1 MGDAALRL
9 SEKSR
14 DVNWTVAGIL
24 GLLIIAVLATVPLT
38 LTILQNR
45 DSDALVIDMAGR
57 QRMLLERY
65 MKELLLASQGVS
77 VQPERTRALLQERL
91 KALLNGGSTDAHI
104 DRSGSGSVVFP
115 EAPTEDIRLKLLEQK
130 RLLDA
135 FQIKADQFL
144 RILPNATGYETMRDE
159 LLKDNAVLLEM
170 ANDAVALFA
179 QHSDAHIRALI
190 RWEILVVLLVVT
202 VASLRTWRFLRAER
216 ELKKSQAMTVEA
228 LRQSDALKSSL
239 LSSVSHELKT
249 PLTAIKTLLFALSG
263 DERAVSD
270 STRKEVL
277 GGVDHEID
285 YLNHVVDNL
294 LDMSRI
300 EAGTLRPH
308 REWHLLEEL
317 VEGAIRRMKERLR
330 GRRLDVELPNGLP
343 PIFVDGTELQLVL
356 LNLLDNASK
365 YSPVGSHINLQAS
378 LVGDMLEVRVS
389 NVGEGIPSD
398 TLGRIFDRFYR
409 GQTAQE
415 CRVPGTGLGLAICKG
430 IIEAHG
436 GQIVAE
442 STPGQETTI
451 SFRVPITG
459 DAGDPSA
466 SGTATALYGARV

>member
-1 MGDAALRL
+1 MSDATLRL

-24 GLLIIAVLATVPLT
+24 GLLIITVLATVPLT

-77 VQPERTRALLQERL
+77 AQPERTRVVLQERL
-91 KALLNGGSTDAHI
+91 KALLNGGSTDGHV
-104 DRSGSGSVVFP
+104 DRRGNVVLP
-115 EAPTEDIRLKLLEQK
+115 EAPTEEIRLKLLEQQH
-130 RLLDA
+130 LLDA
-135 FQIKADQFL
+135 FQSKAEQFL
-144 RILPNATGYETMRDE
+144 QALPNATGYEAMRNE
-159 LLKDNAVLLEM
+159 LFKDNAVLLES
-170 ANDAVALFA
+170 ANDAVTLFA

-202 VASLRTWRFLRAER
+202 VASLQTWRFLRAEK

-249 PLTAIKTLLFALSG
+249 PLTAIKTLLFALCG
-263 DERAVSD
+263 DERAVSE

-277 GGVDHEID
+277 DGVNQEID

-300 EAGTLRPH
+300 EAGTLRPR

-317 VEGAIRRMKERLR
+317 VEGAIRRMEERLR
-330 GRRLDVELPNGLP
+330 ERRLDVELPNGLP
-343 PIFVDGTELQLVL
+343 PIFVDGTELQLVV

-365 YSPVGSHINLQAS
+365 YSPVGSHINLRAS

-389 NVGEGIPSD
+389 NVGEGIPAD
-398 TLGRIFDRFYR
+398 ALVRIFDRFYR

-436 GQIVAE
+436 GQIMAE

-451 SFRVPITG
+451 SFRVPVTG